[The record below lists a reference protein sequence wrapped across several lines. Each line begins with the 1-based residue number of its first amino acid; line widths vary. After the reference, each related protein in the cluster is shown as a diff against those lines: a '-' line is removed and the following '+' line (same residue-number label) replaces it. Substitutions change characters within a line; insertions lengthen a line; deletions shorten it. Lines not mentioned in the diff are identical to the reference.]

1 MDGFD
6 LRHDLVVRRSEHPPL
21 RARILIEYRTGDLGV
36 LLEALRTGDPLPP
49 FEQLGKTAIDVAVE
63 DRLLVVAVLG
73 ETLDLFT
80 LDRQRAL
87 VLLDTVAVEHPHF
100 DDGALNARR
109 HAQ

>member
-1 MDGFD
+1 MDGLD

-21 RARILIEYRTGDLGV
+21 RARIFVEHRAGDLGV
-36 LLEALRTGDPLPP
+36 LFEALRTRDALPP
-49 FEQLGKTAIDVAVE
+49 FEQLGKTTVDVTVE

-80 LDRQRAL
+80 LDRERAL
-87 VLLDTVAVEHPHF
+87 VFIDAVAVEHPHL

-109 HAQ
+109 HA